1 MYLFP
6 AIDLIG
12 GQAVRLVKGDYN
24 QKTVYS
30 NSPVEVAKGFFEAGA
45 EYLHVVDLDGAKSGN
60 TDNISV
66 IADIIKESGLK
77 VEVGG
82 GIRSEEVIK
91 KYIDAGV
98 YRVILGTVAVTDPD
112 FCREM
117 TKKYGDKIAV
127 GVDIKDGLVAIK
139 GWTQVADKTCFDFC
153 KELEEMGVKT
163 VICTDISKDGLL
175 SGTNLELY
183 RELQGKFNI
192 DFTAS
197 GGVSSLE
204 DIKALMQ
211 IGVYGAILGQA
222 LYTGDVD
229 LKEAVAL
236 TKGGEAK

>member
-12 GQAVRLVKGDYN
+12 GQAVRLVKGDYS

-30 NSPVEVAKGFFEAGA
+30 SSPVEVAKSFYEAGA
-45 EYLHVVDLDGAKSGN
+45 EFLHVVDLDGAKSGN

-98 YRVILGTVAVTDPD
+98 YRVILGTVAVENPD

-117 TKKYGDKIAV
+117 CDKYGDKIAV
-127 GVDIKDGLVAIK
+127 GVDIKDGFVAIK
-139 GWTQVADKTCFDFC
+139 GWTEVAEKTCFDFC

-197 GGVSSLE
+197 GGVTSL
-204 DIKALMQ
+204 DDVKALME
-211 IGVYGAILGQA
+211 IGVYGAILGKA
-222 LYTGDVD
+222 LYTGNID

-236 TKGGEAK
+236 TKEAK

>member
-6 AIDLIG
+6 AIDLIDG
-12 GQAVRLVKGDYN
+12 KAVRLVKGDYS

-30 NSPVEVAKGFFEAGA
+30 NSPVEVAKSFYEAGA
-45 EYLHVVDLDGAKSGN
+45 EFLHVVDLDGAKSGN
-60 TDNISV
+60 TDNLEV
-66 IADIIKESGLK
+66 IAEIIKESGLK

-98 YRVILGTVAVTDPD
+98 YRVILGTVAAENPE

-127 GVDIKDGLVAIK
+127 GVDIKDGYVAIK
-139 GWTQVADKTCFDFC
+139 GWTQLAEKTCFDFC
-153 KELEEMGVKT
+153 KELEEMGVST

-183 RELQGKFNI
+183 KELCKKFSIN
-192 DFTAS
+192 FTAS
-197 GGVSSLE
+197 GGVSSLD
-204 DIKALMQ
+204 DIKALMELD
-211 IGVYGAILGQA
+211 IYGAILGKA
-222 LYTGDVD
+222 LYTGNVD

-236 TKGGEAK
+236 TKGGRS

>member
-12 GQAVRLVKGDYN
+12 GEAVRLVKGDYN

-30 NSPVEVAKGFFEAGA
+30 SSPVEVAKGFYEAGA
-45 EYLHVVDLDGAKSGN
+45 EFLHVVDLDGAKSGN
-60 TDNISV
+60 TNNISV
-66 IADIIKESGLK
+66 IADIIRESGLK

-91 KYIDAGV
+91 RYIDAGV
-98 YRVILGTVAVTDPD
+98 YRVILGTVAVENPD

-117 TKKYGDKIAV
+117 TAKYGEKIAV
-127 GVDIKDGLVAIK
+127 GVDIKDGFVAIK
-139 GWTQVADKTCFDFC
+139 GWTETAEKTCFDFC

-197 GGVSSLE
+197 GGVTSL
-204 DIKALMQ
+204 DDVKALME
-211 IGVYGAILGQA
+211 IGVYGAILGKA
-222 LYTGDVD
+222 LYTGNID

-236 TKGGEAK
+236 TKEG

>member
-12 GQAVRLVKGDYN
+12 GEAVRLVKGDYG

-30 NSPVEVAKGFFEAGA
+30 SSPVEVAKGFYEAGA

-66 IADIIKESGLK
+66 IADIIRESGLK

-98 YRVILGTVAVTDPD
+98 YRVILGTVAVENPE

-117 TKKYGDKIAV
+117 TAKYGDKIAV
-127 GVDIKDGLVAIK
+127 GVDIKDGFVAIK
-139 GWTQVADKTCFDFC
+139 GWTETADKTCLDFC

-175 SGTNLELY
+175 KGTNLELY

-197 GGVSSLE
+197 GGVTSL
-204 DIKALMQ
+204 DDVKALME
-211 IGVYGAILGQA
+211 IGVYGAILGKA
-222 LYTGDVD
+222 LYTGNID

-236 TKGGEAK
+236 TKEGR

>member
-30 NSPVEVAKGFFEAGA
+30 NSPVEVAKNFYKAGA

-98 YRVILGTVAVTDPD
+98 YRVILGTVAVTDPE

-117 TKKYGDKIAV
+117 TKKYGEKIAV

-175 SGTNLELY
+175 SGTNIELY
-183 RELQGKFNI
+183 KELQSKFNI

-197 GGVSSLE
+197 GGVSSLD
-204 DIKALMQ
+204 DIKALME
-211 IGVYGAILGQA
+211 IGVYGAILGKA
-222 LYTGDVD
+222 LYTGDIN

-236 TKGGEAK
+236 TKGGIVK